1 MRTGNP
7 GSGALDVWLGDRVV
21 AELTISRRQLAQLRY
36 REDYVTERGEG
47 ALGLTVPLPV
57 SGHRY
62 RGELVDYWIESLL
75 PEGETRTVLEQYFR
89 VRRGDGFALLTAIGR
104 DCAGAVAVTPAGE
117 PVTAAASEVKP
128 LTPDE
133 VGQAVAA
140 LRQHPLGV
148 DEDVRVSLGGL
159 QSKLLLVQADGGW
172 ARPVGGM
179 ASTHILKPDP
189 PEFPGLV
196 ASEAFALRA
205 AALAGLEAA
214 EARLDTFGGRTVLV
228 VTRFDRSLNDGKLAR
243 LHQEDGCQALGI
255 APSGP
260 AKYQATE
267 AAAFYRRLAA
277 LLATHARDPADQL
290 RRLGS
295 ALTFTVA
302 IGNTD
307 AHLRNHAFLHQAGTL
322 ALSPAYDAAPTAEF
336 TGTRHLALWIGGQS
350 LLAVVTRRHLLRE
363 LASWGMAPDSAADV
377 VDSTLDNLAD
387 AYDRAARL
395 TPEVSPAIVAAC
407 RARTERLRR
416 TASDHA
422 AG

>member
-1 MRTGNP
+1 MSIGNP
-7 GSGALDVWLGDRVV
+7 ASAALDVWLGDRVV
-21 AELTISRRQLAQLRY
+21 AELTISRRQLPQLRY
-36 REDYVTERGEG
+36 REDYVAERGEG

-57 SGHRY
+57 SGRRY
-62 RGELVDYWIESLL
+62 KGELVDYWIESLL

-117 PVTAAASEVKP
+117 PVTAVGELRP

-133 VGQAVAA
+133 VGEAVAA

-159 QSKLLLVQADGGW
+159 QPKLLLVQADGGW

-179 ASTHILKPDP
+179 PSTHILKPDP

-205 AALAGLEAA
+205 AALAGLDAA
-214 EARLDTFGGRTVLV
+214 EARLDVFGGRTVLV
-228 VTRFDRSLNDGKLAR
+228 VTRFDRSLKDGKLVR

-260 AKYQATE
+260 GKYQATE
-267 AAAFYRRLAA
+267 DAVFCRRLAT
-277 LLATHARDPADQL
+277 LLATHAGDRADQL
-290 RRLGS
+290 RRLG
-295 ALTFTVA
+295 AMLTFTVA

-307 AHLRNHAFLHQAGTL
+307 AHLRNHAFLHGAGTL
-322 ALSPAYDAAPTAEF
+322 ALSPVYDAAPTAEF
-336 TGTRHLALWIGGQS
+336 AGTRHLALWIGGQS
-350 LLAVVTRRHLLRE
+350 LLAVVTRRHLLHE
-363 LASWGMAPDSAADV
+363 LASWGMLPDDAADV
-377 VDSTLDNLAD
+377 IDSTLGSLAD
-387 AYDRAARL
+387 AYDEAAGL
-395 TPEVSPAIVAAC
+395 IPEVSPAIVAAC

-416 TASDHA
+416 TAA
-422 AG
+422 